1 MKFLHLIKRNTLVRY
16 FLLLYIFLTLS
27 GVYAQEWGALNAE
40 GLQYYRN
47 GKYSESE
54 IAFRAALERAKR
66 ESGEVSDPFIHSL
79 SNLAFVYKASGNY
92 NEAKE
97 AFQRSI
103 TLLEKLHTSIHVDII
118 EGLTNLGNLY
128 LETGQYDSSEIYF
141 QCALQKTNT
150 AVKNR
155 DDQYL
160 KSINQFERVVIN
172 LQNGLASLHRRKGE
186 IQDAID
192 ILRQQLTYV
201 KSILVDAPQL
211 QQSYKTI
218 LLNLSSCYLES
229 NKPLEAK
236 ALMKEYTSMPKS
248 SDEKQTSEY
257 LHAIKTLGD
266 MYRQLEQLDSA
277 LLMWNAALRSIDKG
291 FFQGSSLH
299 LSLLNNIGELYVA
312 TEDYVLA
319 IERLS
324 LAKRLN
330 ETRGGINP
338 RLYQTTL
345 YNLAEAYHWSG
356 NYAMAD
362 TVYQKLMA
370 HLLHEVQHN
379 FTYLSESEKISFYRS
394 QLTILES
401 YTSFALTISGVV
413 PLQQTDHPYINKS
426 ITQQLYDLQIMTKGI
441 ILNASFKMK
450 NRILNGND
458 ESLKTKYLLWETKK
472 NQLANVVRTE
482 NPDPDQLVAL
492 EEHIDFLEQEL
503 SRASA
508 SFRKG
513 FVVDSIFWREI
524 QNKLK
529 PGEAAVEMIRF
540 VNGLLY
546 GALIITSETKDQPVI
561 AIIKSSGNRYLE
573 KEYYRQYKNAIK
585 HRLVDTV
592 SYNVYW
598 RPILDAARAAM
609 PRGQKLNR
617 VYLSPD
623 GIYNQINLNTLYS
636 NKEKQFVIDQVEL
649 RYVVNTKA
657 IAMTEVLKKS
667 KDTAVLFGR
676 PNFELSEYTDLP
688 GTEVEVDQIDQ
699 YLRKHKYNS
708 RTYKGID
715 ATESNV
721 KGLNS
726 PYILHLATH
735 GFFEN
740 NSESSISLIRILLNS
755 GIVLTPS
762 PIQEGKNVDDGIL
775 TAYEALNLNLDT
787 NELTVLSACETGLG
801 EFYPG
806 EGVYG
811 LRLALASAG
820 ARHVLMS
827 LWKVDDQA
835 TQELMTLFYKHWLKK
850 PESIRAAFQIAQ
862 RELRKKYPEP
872 YYWGAF
878 VLIGK

>member
-1 MKFLHLIKRNTLVRY
+1 LVRY

-47 GKYSESE
+47 GKYSEAE
-54 IAFRAALERAKR
+54 IAFRAALERAKG

-79 SNLAFVYKASGNY
+79 NNLAFVYKASGNY

-141 QCALQKTNT
+141 QYALQKTNT

-160 KSINQFERVVIN
+160 KSINQFVLVGIN

-192 ILRQQLTYV
+192 ILKQQLTYV
-201 KSILVDAPQL
+201 KSILIDAPQL
-211 QQSYKTI
+211 QQSYNTI

-236 ALMKEYTSMPKS
+236 ALMKEYASMPKS
-248 SDEKQTSEY
+248 SDEEQTSDY
-257 LHAIKTLGD
+257 LLAIKTLGD
-266 MYRQLEQLDSA
+266 VYRQSEQLDSA

-319 IERLS
+319 IEKLF
-324 LAKRLN
+324 LAQRLN

-356 NYAMAD
+356 NYALAD
-362 TVYQKLMA
+362 TVYQELMA
-370 HLLHEVQHN
+370 RLLHEVQHN
-379 FTYLSESEKISFYRS
+379 FTYLSESEKISFYRG
-394 QLTILES
+394 QLLILES

-413 PLQQTDHPYINKS
+413 PLQQTDHLYINKS

-450 NRILNGND
+450 SRILNGND

-472 NQLANVVRTE
+472 NQFANVVRTE

-513 FVVDSIFWREI
+513 FVVNSISWREI

-546 GALIITSETKDQPVI
+546 GALIITSETKDQPVL

-573 KEYYRQYKNAIK
+573 KEYYRQYKNSIE

-721 KGLNS
+721 KGLSS
-726 PYILHLATH
+726 PHILHLATH

-835 TQELMTLFYKHWLKK
+835 TQALMTLFYKHWLKK
-850 PESIRAAFQIAQ
+850 PENIRAAFQIAQ

>member
-1 MKFLHLIKRNTLVRY
+1 M
-16 FLLLYIFLTLS
+16 
-27 GVYAQEWGALNAE
+27 LNAE
-40 GLQYYRN
+40 GLRYYRN
-47 GKYSESE
+47 GKYSEAE
-54 IAFRAALERAKR
+54 ITFRAALERAKG
-66 ESGEVSDPFIHSL
+66 ESGEISDPFIHSL
-79 SNLAFVYKASGNY
+79 NNLAFVYKASGNY
-92 NEAKE
+92 NEAKV

-141 QCALQKTNT
+141 QYALQKVNA

-160 KSINQFERVVIN
+160 KSINQFELVVIN
-172 LQNGLASLHRRKGE
+172 LQNGLASLHRRKGG
-186 IQDAID
+186 IQDAIE
-192 ILRQQLTYV
+192 ILTQQLAYV
-201 KSILVDAPQL
+201 KSIIMDAAQL
-211 QQSYKTI
+211 QQPYKTI
-218 LLNLSSCYLES
+218 LLNLISCYLEI
-229 NKPLEAK
+229 NKPFEAK
-236 ALMKEYTSMPKS
+236 ALMKEYSGIPNTL
-248 SDEKQTSEY
+248 EEEQTLDY
-257 LHAIKTLGD
+257 LLALKTLGD
-266 MYRQLEQLDSA
+266 VYRQSEPLDSA

-291 FFQGSSLH
+291 FYQGSSLH
-299 LSLLNNIGELYVA
+299 LSLLNNIGELYFA
-312 TEDYVLA
+312 TEDYTLA
-319 IERLS
+319 IEKLS
-324 LAKRLN
+324 LAQRLN
-330 ETRGGINP
+330 ETRDGINP

-356 NYAMAD
+356 KYAMAD
-362 TVYQKLMA
+362 TVYQELMT
-370 HLLHEVQHN
+370 HLLHEVLHN

-394 QLTILES
+394 QLMILES

-426 ITQQLYDLQIMTKGI
+426 ITQRLYDLQIMTKGI

-450 NRILNGND
+450 SRILNGND
-458 ESLKTKYLLWETKK
+458 EPLKTTYSLWETKK
-472 NQLANVVRTE
+472 NQLANLLRTE
-482 NPDPDQLVAL
+482 NPDSDQLVAL
-492 EEHIDFLEQEL
+492 EEYTDFLEQEL

-508 SFRKG
+508 SFKKG
-513 FVVDSIFWREI
+513 FVVDSISWREI
-524 QNKLK
+524 QVKLK

-546 GALIITSETKDQPVI
+546 GALIITSETKDQPVL

-573 KEYYRQYKNAIK
+573 KEYYRQYKNAIE

-598 RPILDAARAAM
+598 RPILEAARAAM

-636 NKEKQFVIDQVEL
+636 NKAEQFVIDQVDL
-649 RYVVNTKA
+649 RYVVNTKTIA
-657 IAMTEVLKKS
+657 ITEAPKKNMN
-667 KDTAVLFGR
+667 TAVLFGR

-688 GTEVEVDQIDQ
+688 GTEVEVDQIDH
-699 YLRKHKYNS
+699 YLRKHKYYS
-708 RTYKGID
+708 KMYKRND
-715 ATESNV
+715 ATESNL
-721 KGLNS
+721 KGVNS
-726 PYILHLATH
+726 PHILHLATH

-740 NSESSISLIRILLNS
+740 NSELSLSLIRILLNS
-755 GIVLTPS
+755 GVVLSTS
-762 PIQEGKNVDDGIL
+762 SSLDGKNVDDGIL

-811 LRLALASAG
+811 MRLALASAG

-835 TQELMTLFYKHWLKK
+835 TQEIMTLFYKHWLRK
-850 PESIRAAFQIAQ
+850 PQNIRAAFQIAQ
-862 RELRKKYPEP
+862 QELRKKYPEP

-878 VLIGK
+878 VLTGK